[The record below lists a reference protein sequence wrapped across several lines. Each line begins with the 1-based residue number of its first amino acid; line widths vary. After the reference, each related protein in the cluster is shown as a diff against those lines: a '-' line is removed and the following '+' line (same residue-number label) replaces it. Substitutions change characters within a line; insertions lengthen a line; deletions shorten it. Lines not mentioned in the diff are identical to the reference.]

1 MVHVFE
7 PFVFI
12 ICNLGLVWRAS
23 SWFGLARQQLVEF
36 LSFYGCQ
43 LGFMAF
49 LPQAF
54 SNRVSKVYCCL
65 SLKYN
70 RPTFLGGRGDGG
82 PRRHTYNMWRLT
94 AYDGN

>member
-1 MVHVFE
+1 M
-7 PFVFI
+7 FI
-12 ICNLGLVWRAS
+12 ICNLGLVWLAS

-65 SLKYN
+65 SLKYSIIG
-70 RPTFLGGRGDGG
+70 RLFWEGEERGGVDGG
-82 PRRHTYNMWRLT
+82 PRRHTTCGDWH
-94 AYDGN
+94 G